1 MLSGLVA
8 QSCPTLCNF
17 MDRSPPFSSVHG
29 ISQAGMAFFPSG
41 DFSNPEV
48 ELTSPVSPALQVASL
63 PAELACA

>member
-1 MLSGLVA
+1 
-8 QSCPTLCNF
+8 
-17 MDRSPPFSSVHG
+17 MDRSPPVSSVHG